1 MITCEL
7 SLLDWLI
14 ISLYLLF
21 TLGVGVYFSKRA
33 SSSTQEYFL
42 GGRTLPWWLVGTS
55 MIATTFASDTP
66 LAITELVR
74 KYGLWR
80 NWFWWNAVL
89 THLMCVFFFARLW
102 RRSEIVT
109 DNELLELRYSGKP
122 AAVLRG
128 FKAVYF
134 GIFYNC
140 IVMGWVINAI
150 ASVIGVMAGF
160 SQGWQQ
166 SLLVWVCSA
175 IALIYA
181 VMSGYWGVVVTDFI
195 QFIIAIAGS
204 IILAVVSFSKLGG
217 FSGIQEKILTA
228 QSGMGQATFSFFPP
242 VSFELDSPFV
252 SMLVFLFVMWWA
264 NHYADGGGYIIQ
276 RIASCKDEKN
286 SVLAT
291 LFFAF
296 TNVLRGW
303 PWIMVAL
310 ASMVFF
316 PTLSQDKDAY
326 PMVMGYCLGVGMKGL
341 LVASFLAAFMSTI
354 DTHLNWGAS
363 YLLNDLYRRFIKKNE
378 SEAHYVRVTK
388 LMVIGLMA
396 GGAIT
401 AFSIERISAA
411 WELTAE
417 MGAGIGAVL
426 ILRWFWWR
434 INAVSEIVALA
445 SSLLLACFFLMGKY
459 FWPQAIILGFEFATI
474 PFHIKTLIIVP
485 VSIVCWL
492 TATFLTAPES
502 QEVLNRF
509 YQKVCPGGWWKNI
522 DRSLINPDKQVFNAR
537 YIVNWFAGVVL
548 IFGTSLGLGYAIFQ
562 CYIRS
567 LLCLSMAA
575 ISVVIIIF
583 TTKKRKSGVRLA

>member
-1 MITCEL
+1 MITYEL

-14 ISLYLLF
+14 VVLYLIF

-42 GGRTLPWWLVGTS
+42 SGRALPWWLVGTS

-80 NWFWWNAVL
+80 NWFWWNAAL

-109 DNELLELRYSGKP
+109 DNELIELRYSGKP
-122 AAVLRG
+122 AAMLRG
-128 FKAVYF
+128 FKAIYF
-134 GIFYNC
+134 GIFYNF

-150 ASVIGVMAGF
+150 ASVIGVMAGL
-160 SQGWQQ
+160 SQEWER

-195 QFIIAIAGS
+195 QFIIAITGS
-204 IILAVVSFSKLGG
+204 IVLAVVAFSRLGG
-217 FSGIQEKILTA
+217 FSGLQEKLLTA
-228 QSGMGQATFSFFPP
+228 QSDIGQVTFDFFPP
-242 VSFELDSPFV
+242 VSFELNSPFV

-296 TNVLRGW
+296 ANVLRGW
-303 PWIMVAL
+303 PWILVAL
-310 ASMVFF
+310 ASLVFF
-316 PTLSQDKDAY
+316 PTLPQDKDAY
-326 PMVMGYCLGVGMKGL
+326 PLVMGYCMGVGMKGL

-363 YLLNDLYRRFIKKNE
+363 YLLNDLYRRFINKNA
-378 SEAHYVRVTK
+378 SEAHYVRITK

-434 INAVSEIVALA
+434 INAVSEIVALV
-445 SSLLLACFFLMGKY
+445 SSLLLGFFFLLGKY
-459 FWPQAIILGFEFATI
+459 FWPQVTILGFECATI
-474 PFHIKTLIIVP
+474 PFHIKTLFIVP
-485 VSIVCWL
+485 VSSACWL
-492 TATFLTAPES
+492 TATFFTEPES

-509 YQKVCPGGWWKNI
+509 YRKVCPGGWWKNI
-522 DRSLINPDKQVFNAR
+522 DRSLINPDKQVFNVR
-537 YIVNWFAGVVL
+537 FVINWFLGIAL
-548 IFGTSLGLGYAIFQ
+548 IFGTSLGLGYALFQ

-567 LLCLSMAA
+567 LLCLGMGV
-575 ISVVIIIF
+575 ISGITIYLLQR
-583 TTKKRKSGVRLA
+583 TSNK

>member
-1 MITCEL
+1 MITYEL

-14 ISLYLLF
+14 VVLYLIF

-42 GGRTLPWWLVGTS
+42 SGRALPWWLVGTS

-80 NWFWWNAVL
+80 NWFWWNAAL

-109 DNELLELRYSGKP
+109 DNELIELRYSGKP
-122 AAVLRG
+122 AAMLRG
-128 FKAVYF
+128 FKAIYF
-134 GIFYNC
+134 GIFYNF

-150 ASVIGVMAGF
+150 ASVIGVMAGL
-160 SQGWQQ
+160 SQEWER

-195 QFIIAIAGS
+195 QFIIAITGS
-204 IILAVVSFSKLGG
+204 IVLAVVAFSRLGG
-217 FSGIQEKILTA
+217 FSGLQEKLLTA
-228 QSGMGQATFSFFPP
+228 QSDIGQVTFDFFPP
-242 VSFELDSPFV
+242 VSFELNSPFV

-296 TNVLRGW
+296 ANVLRGW
-303 PWIMVAL
+303 PWILVAL
-310 ASMVFF
+310 ASLVFF
-316 PTLSQDKDAY
+316 PTLPQDKDAY
-326 PMVMGYCLGVGMKGL
+326 PLVMGYCMGVGMKGL

-363 YLLNDLYRRFIKKNE
+363 YLLNDLYRRFINKNA
-378 SEAHYVRVTK
+378 SEAHYVRITK

-434 INAVSEIVALA
+434 INAVSEIVALV
-445 SSLLLACFFLMGKY
+445 SSLLLGFFFLLGKY
-459 FWPQAIILGFEFATI
+459 FWPQVTILGFECATL

-485 VSIVCWL
+485 VSSACWL
-492 TATFLTAPES
+492 TATFLTEPES

-509 YQKVCPGGWWKNI
+509 YRKVCPGGWWKNI
-522 DRSLINPDKQVFNAR
+522 DRSLINPDKQVFNVR
-537 YIVNWFAGVVL
+537 FVINWFLGIAL
-548 IFGTSLGLGYAIFQ
+548 IFGTSLGLGYALFQ

-567 LLCLSMAA
+567 LLCLGMGV
-575 ISVVIIIF
+575 ISGITIYLLQR
-583 TTKKRKSGVRLA
+583 TSNK

>member
-1 MITCEL
+1 MITYEL

-14 ISLYLLF
+14 VVLYLIF

-42 GGRTLPWWLVGTS
+42 SGRALPWWLVGTS

-80 NWFWWNAVL
+80 NWFWWNAAL

-109 DNELLELRYSGKP
+109 DNELIELRYSGKP
-122 AAVLRG
+122 AAMLRG
-128 FKAVYF
+128 FKAIYF
-134 GIFYNC
+134 GIFYNF

-150 ASVIGVMAGF
+150 ASVIGVMAGL
-160 SQGWQQ
+160 SQEWER

-195 QFIIAIAGS
+195 QFIIAITGS
-204 IILAVVSFSKLGG
+204 IVLAVVAFSRLGG
-217 FSGIQEKILTA
+217 FSGLQEKLLTA
-228 QSGMGQATFSFFPP
+228 QSDIGQVTFDFFPP
-242 VSFELDSPFV
+242 VSFELNSPFV

-296 TNVLRGW
+296 ANVLRGW
-303 PWIMVAL
+303 PWILVAL
-310 ASMVFF
+310 ASLVFF
-316 PTLSQDKDAY
+316 PTLPQDKDAY
-326 PMVMGYCLGVGMKGL
+326 PLVMGYCMGVGMKGL

-363 YLLNDLYRRFIKKNE
+363 YLLNDLYRRFINKNA
-378 SEAHYVRVTK
+378 SEAHYVRITK

-434 INAVSEIVALA
+434 INAVSEIVALV
-445 SSLLLACFFLMGKY
+445 SSLLLGFFFLLGKY
-459 FWPQAIILGFEFATI
+459 FWPQVTILGFECATI
-474 PFHIKTLIIVP
+474 PFHIKTLFIVP
-485 VSIVCWL
+485 VSSACWL
-492 TATFLTAPES
+492 TATFFTEPES
-502 QEVLNRF
+502 QDVLNRF
-509 YQKVCPGGWWKNI
+509 YRKVCPGGWWKNI
-522 DRSLINPDKQVFNAR
+522 DRSLINPDKQVFNVR
-537 YIVNWFAGVVL
+537 FVINWFLGIAL
-548 IFGTSLGLGYAIFQ
+548 IFGTSLGLGYALFQ

-567 LLCLSMAA
+567 LLCLGMGV
-575 ISVVIIIF
+575 ISGITIYLLQR
-583 TTKKRKSGVRLA
+583 TSNK

>member
-1 MITCEL
+1 MMAEGL
-7 SLLDWLI
+7 SFLDWLI
-14 ISLYLLF
+14 ISLYLIF
-21 TLGVGVYFSKRA
+21 TMGVGVYFSKRA

-42 GGRTLPWWLVGTS
+42 CGRTLPWWLVGTS

-80 NWFWWNAVL
+80 NWFWWNAAL
-89 THLMCVFFFARLW
+89 THLMCVFLFARLW
-102 RRSEIVT
+102 RRSEVVT
-109 DNELLELRYSGKP
+109 DNELIELRYSGKP
-122 AAVLRG
+122 AAILRG
-128 FKAVYF
+128 FKAIYF
-134 GIFYNC
+134 GIFYNF

-150 ASVIGVMAGF
+150 ASVIGVMVGV
-160 SQGWQQ
+160 SQGWEQTI
-166 SLLVWVCSA
+166 LVWVCSA
-175 IALIYA
+175 IALTYA

-204 IILAVVSFSKLGG
+204 IVLAVVSFSKLGG
-217 FSGIQEKILTA
+217 FSGIQEKILTS
-228 QSGMGQATFSFFPP
+228 QPEMGQGTFSFFPP
-242 VSFELDSPFV
+242 MSLELESPFI
-252 SMLVFLFVMWWA
+252 SMLIFLFVMWWA

-296 TNVLRGW
+296 TNMIRGW

-310 ASMVFF
+310 ASLVFF

-326 PMVMGYCLGVGMKGL
+326 PLVMSHCLGVGMKGL

-363 YLLNDLYRRFIKKNE
+363 YLLNDLYRRFIKKKA

-401 AFSIERISAA
+401 AFGIERISAA

-434 INAVSEIVALA
+434 INAVSEIVALT
-445 SSLLLACFFLMGKY
+445 SSLLLAMFFLLGKY
-459 FWPQAIILGFEFATI
+459 LWPQATILGFEFATI

-485 VSIVCWL
+485 VSLVCWL
-492 TATFLTAPES
+492 TATFLTEPES
-502 QEVLNRF
+502 QDVLNRF
-509 YQKVCPGGWWKNI
+509 YLKVCPGGWWRGI
-522 DRSLINPDKQVFNAR
+522 DTALINPEKRVLNAR
-537 YIVNWFAGVVL
+537 FVINWFSGIVL
-548 IFGTSLGLGYAIFQ
+548 IFGTTLGLGYAIFQ
-562 CYIRS
+562 SYIRS
-567 LLCLSMAA
+567 LLCIIMAA
-575 ISVVIIIF
+575 LCGIVIIF
-583 TTKKRKSGVRLA
+583 TIKKLKSN

>member
-1 MITCEL
+1 MITYEL

-14 ISLYLLF
+14 VVLYLIF

-42 GGRTLPWWLVGTS
+42 SGRALPWWLVGTS

-80 NWFWWNAVL
+80 NWFWWNAAL

-109 DNELLELRYSGKP
+109 DNELIELRYSGKP
-122 AAVLRG
+122 AAMLRG
-128 FKAVYF
+128 FKAIYF
-134 GIFYNC
+134 GIFYNF

-150 ASVIGVMAGF
+150 ASVIGVMAGL
-160 SQGWQQ
+160 SQEWER

-195 QFIIAIAGS
+195 QFIIAITGS
-204 IILAVVSFSKLGG
+204 IVLAVVAFSRLGG
-217 FSGIQEKILTA
+217 FSGLQEKLLTA
-228 QSGMGQATFSFFPP
+228 QSDIGQVTFDFFPP
-242 VSFELDSPFV
+242 VSFELNSPFV

-296 TNVLRGW
+296 ANVLRGW
-303 PWIMVAL
+303 PWILVAL
-310 ASMVFF
+310 ASLVFF
-316 PTLSQDKDAY
+316 PTLPQDKDAY
-326 PMVMGYCLGVGMKGL
+326 PLVMGYCMGVGMKGL

-363 YLLNDLYRRFIKKNE
+363 YLLNDLYRRFINKNA
-378 SEAHYVRVTK
+378 SEAHYVRITK

-434 INAVSEIVALA
+434 INAVSEIVALV
-445 SSLLLACFFLMGKY
+445 SSLLLGFFFLLGKY
-459 FWPQAIILGFEFATI
+459 FWPQVTILGFECATI
-474 PFHIKTLIIVP
+474 PFHIKTLFIVP
-485 VSIVCWL
+485 VSSACWL
-492 TATFLTAPES
+492 TATFFTEPES

-509 YQKVCPGGWWKNI
+509 YRKVCPGGWWKNI
-522 DRSLINPDKQVFNAR
+522 DRSLINPDKQVFNVR
-537 YIVNWFAGVVL
+537 FVINWFLGIAL
-548 IFGTSLGLGYAIFQ
+548 IFGTSLGLGYALFQ

-567 LLCLSMAA
+567 LLCLGMGV
-575 ISVVIIIF
+575 ISGITIYLLQRNF
-583 TTKKRKSGVRLA
+583 K

>member
-1 MITCEL
+1 MINYQL

-14 ISLYLLF
+14 VALYLIF

-42 GGRTLPWWLVGTS
+42 SGRTLPWWLVGTS

-80 NWFWWNAVL
+80 NWFWWNAAL

-109 DNELLELRYSGKP
+109 DNELIELRYSGKP

-128 FKAVYF
+128 FKAIYF
-134 GIFYNC
+134 GIFYNF

-150 ASVIGVMAGF
+150 ASVIGVMVGV
-160 SQGWQQ
+160 SQGWEE

-195 QFIIAIAGS
+195 QFIIAITGS
-204 IILAVVSFSKLGG
+204 IVLAVVSLSRLGG
-217 FSGIQEKILTA
+217 LSGLQERILTS
-228 QSGMGQATFSFFPP
+228 QPDGGQVAFGFFPP
-242 VSFELDSPFV
+242 MSFDLESPFV

-310 ASMVFF
+310 ASLVFF
-316 PTLSQDKDAY
+316 PTLSQDKNAY
-326 PMVMGYCLGVGMKGL
+326 PMVMGYCMGVGMKGL

-363 YLLNDLYRRFIKKNE
+363 YLLNDLYRRFIKKNA
-378 SEAHYVRVTK
+378 SEAHYVRITK

-396 GGAIT
+396 GGALT

-445 SSLLLACFFLMGKY
+445 SSLLLAFFFLLGKY
-459 FWPQAIILGFEFATI
+459 FWPQATVLGFEFVTL
-474 PFHIKTLIIVP
+474 PFHIKTLVIVP
-485 VSIVCWL
+485 VSFACWL
-492 TATFLTAPES
+492 TATFLTEPES

-509 YQKVCPGGWWKNI
+509 YRKVCPGGWWRNI
-522 DRSLINPDKQVFNAR
+522 DRSLINPEKQVCNAR
-537 YIVNWFAGVVL
+537 FILNWFSGIFL
-548 IFGTSLGLGYAIFQ
+548 LFGTSLGLGYALFQ
-562 CYIRS
+562 CYLKS
-567 LLCLSMAA
+567 LLCIIMA
-575 ISVVIIIF
+575 VLGGVIIIV
-583 TTKKRKSGVRLA
+583 TTKKRKISN

>member
-7 SLLDWLI
+7 SLLDWFI
-14 ISLYLLF
+14 VALYLIF

-42 GGRTLPWWLVGTS
+42 SGRTLPWWLVGTS

-80 NWFWWNAVL
+80 NWFWWNAAL

-109 DNELLELRYSGKP
+109 DNELIELRYSGKP
-122 AAVLRG
+122 AAILRG

-150 ASVIGVMAGF
+150 ASVIGVMAGL
-160 SQGWQQ
+160 SQGWER

-195 QFIIAIAGS
+195 QFIIAITGS
-204 IILAVVSFSKLGG
+204 VVLAVVAVSRLGG
-217 FSGIQEKILTA
+217 FSGLREKILTA
-228 QSGMGQATFSFFPP
+228 QSDISQGTLGFFPP

-264 NHYADGGGYIIQ
+264 NQYADGGGYIIQ
-276 RIASCKDEKN
+276 RISSCKDEKN

-291 LFFAF
+291 LFFAV

-310 ASMVFF
+310 ASLVFF
-316 PTLSQDKDAY
+316 PTLPQDKDAY
-326 PMVMGYCLGVGMKGL
+326 PMVMGYCMGVGMKGL

-363 YLLNDLYRRFIKKNE
+363 YLLNDLYRRFFNKNA
-378 SEAHYVRVTK
+378 SEAHYVRITK

-401 AFSIERISAA
+401 AFSIERISVA

-434 INAVSEIVALA
+434 INAVSEIVALV
-445 SSLLLACFFLMGKY
+445 SSLLLAFIFLLGKY
-459 FWPQAIILGFEFATI
+459 FWPQETILGFEFATL

-485 VSIVCWL
+485 VSMACWL
-492 TATFLTAPES
+492 TATFFTEPES

-509 YQKVCPGGWWKNI
+509 YRKVCPGGWWKNI

-537 YIVNWFAGVVL
+537 FIINWFSGIAL
-548 IFGTSLGLGYAIFQ
+548 IFGTSLGLGYALFQ
-562 CYIRS
+562 CYIKS
-567 LLCLSMAA
+567 LLCFA
-575 ISVVIIIF
+575 IALISGVIIIV
-583 TTKKRKSGVRLA
+583 TAKKLKISN

>member
-1 MITCEL
+1 MITYEL

-14 ISLYLLF
+14 VVLYLIF

-42 GGRTLPWWLVGTS
+42 SGRALPWWLVGTS

-80 NWFWWNAVL
+80 NWFWWNAAL

-109 DNELLELRYSGKP
+109 DNELIELRYSGKP
-122 AAVLRG
+122 AAMLRG
-128 FKAVYF
+128 FKAIYF
-134 GIFYNC
+134 GIFYNF

-150 ASVIGVMAGF
+150 ASVIGVMAGL
-160 SQGWQQ
+160 SQEWER

-195 QFIIAIAGS
+195 QFIIAITGS
-204 IILAVVSFSKLGG
+204 IVLAVVAFSRLGG
-217 FSGIQEKILTA
+217 FSGLQEKLLTA
-228 QSGMGQATFSFFPP
+228 QSDIGQVTFDFFPP
-242 VSFELDSPFV
+242 VSFELNSPFV

-296 TNVLRGW
+296 ANVLRGW
-303 PWIMVAL
+303 PWILVAL
-310 ASMVFF
+310 ASLVFF
-316 PTLSQDKDAY
+316 PTLPQDKDAY
-326 PMVMGYCLGVGMKGL
+326 PLVMGYCMGVGMKGL

-363 YLLNDLYRRFIKKNE
+363 YLLNDLYRRFINKNA
-378 SEAHYVRVTK
+378 SEAHYVRITK

-434 INAVSEIVALA
+434 INAVSEIVALV
-445 SSLLLACFFLMGKY
+445 SSLLLGFFFLLGKY
-459 FWPQAIILGFEFATI
+459 FWPQVTILGFECATI
-474 PFHIKTLIIVP
+474 PFHIKTLFIVP
-485 VSIVCWL
+485 VSSACWL
-492 TATFLTAPES
+492 TATFLTEPES

-509 YQKVCPGGWWKNI
+509 YRKVCPGGWWKNI
-522 DRSLINPDKQVFNAR
+522 DRSLINPDKQVFNVR
-537 YIVNWFAGVVL
+537 FVINWFLGIAL
-548 IFGTSLGLGYAIFQ
+548 IFGTSLGLGYALFQ

-567 LLCLSMAA
+567 LLCLGMGV
-575 ISVVIIIF
+575 ISGITIYLLQR
-583 TTKKRKSGVRLA
+583 TSNK

>member
-1 MITCEL
+1 MMAEGL
-7 SLLDWLI
+7 SFLDWLI
-14 ISLYLLF
+14 ISLYLIF
-21 TLGVGVYFSKRA
+21 TMGVGVYFSKRA

-80 NWFWWNAVL
+80 NWFWWNAAL
-89 THLMCVFFFARLW
+89 THLMCVFLFARLW
-102 RRSEIVT
+102 RRSEVVT
-109 DNELLELRYSGKP
+109 DNELIELRYSGKP
-122 AAVLRG
+122 AAILRG
-128 FKAVYF
+128 FKAIYF
-134 GIFYNC
+134 GIFYNF

-150 ASVIGVMAGF
+150 ASVIGVMVGV
-160 SQGWQQ
+160 SQGWEQ
-166 SLLVWVCSA
+166 SILVWVCSA
-175 IALIYA
+175 IALTYA

-204 IILAVVSFSKLGG
+204 IFLAVVSFSKLGG
-217 FSGIQEKILTA
+217 FSGLQEKILTS
-228 QSGMGQATFSFFPP
+228 QSGMGHATFSFFPP
-242 VSFELDSPFV
+242 MSLELESPFV
-252 SMLVFLFVMWWA
+252 SMLIFLLVMWWA

-296 TNVLRGW
+296 TNMLRGW

-310 ASMVFF
+310 ASLVFF

-326 PMVMGYCLGVGMKGL
+326 PLVMSYCMGVGMKGL

-363 YLLNDLYRRFIKKNE
+363 YLLNDLYRRFIKKNASE
-378 SEAHYVRVTK
+378 SHYVRATK
-388 LMVIGLMA
+388 LMVIGLMV

-401 AFSIERISAA
+401 AFGIERISAA

-445 SSLLLACFFLMGKY
+445 SSLLLALFFLLGKY
-459 FWPQAIILGFEFATI
+459 LWPQVNILGFEFATL

-492 TATFLTAPES
+492 TATFLTEPES

-509 YQKVCPGGWWKNI
+509 YLKVCPGGWWRGI
-522 DRSLINPDKQVFNAR
+522 DTSLINPDKQVLNAR
-537 YIVNWFAGVVL
+537 FVVNWFSGIVL
-548 IFGTSLGLGYAIFQ
+548 IFGTTLGLGYAIFQ
-562 CYIRS
+562 SYIRS
-567 LLCLSMAA
+567 LLCIIMAV
-575 ISVVIIIF
+575 ISGVVIIVTI
-583 TTKKRKSGVRLA
+583 KKLKSH

>member
-1 MITCEL
+1 MITYEL

-14 ISLYLLF
+14 VVLYLIF

-42 GGRTLPWWLVGTS
+42 SGRALPWWLVGTS

-80 NWFWWNAVL
+80 NWFWWNAAL

-109 DNELLELRYSGKP
+109 DNELIELRYSGKP
-122 AAVLRG
+122 AAMLRG
-128 FKAVYF
+128 FKAIYF
-134 GIFYNC
+134 GIFYNF

-150 ASVIGVMAGF
+150 ASVIGVMAGL
-160 SQGWQQ
+160 SQEWER

-195 QFIIAIAGS
+195 QFIIAITGS
-204 IILAVVSFSKLGG
+204 IVLAVVAFSRLGG
-217 FSGIQEKILTA
+217 FSGLQEKLLTA
-228 QSGMGQATFSFFPP
+228 QSDIGQVTFDFFPP
-242 VSFELDSPFV
+242 VSFELNSPFV

-296 TNVLRGW
+296 ANVLRGW
-303 PWIMVAL
+303 PWILVAL
-310 ASMVFF
+310 ASLVFF
-316 PTLSQDKDAY
+316 PTLPQDKDAY
-326 PMVMGYCLGVGMKGL
+326 PLVMGYCMGVGMKGL

-363 YLLNDLYRRFIKKNE
+363 YLLNDLYRRFINKNA
-378 SEAHYVRVTK
+378 SEAHYVRITK

-434 INAVSEIVALA
+434 INAVSEIVALV
-445 SSLLLACFFLMGKY
+445 SSLLLGFFFLLGKY
-459 FWPQAIILGFEFATI
+459 FWPQVTILGFECATI
-474 PFHIKTLIIVP
+474 PFHIKTLFIVP
-485 VSIVCWL
+485 VSSACWL
-492 TATFLTAPES
+492 TATFFTEPES
-502 QEVLNRF
+502 QDVLNRF
-509 YQKVCPGGWWKNI
+509 YRKVCPGGWWKNI
-522 DRSLINPDKQVFNAR
+522 DRSLINPDKQVFNVR
-537 YIVNWFAGVVL
+537 FVINWFLGIAL
-548 IFGTSLGLGYAIFQ
+548 IFGTSLGLGYALFQ

-567 LLCLSMAA
+567 LLCLGMGV
-575 ISVVIIIF
+575 ISGITIYLLQRNF
-583 TTKKRKSGVRLA
+583 K

>member
-1 MITCEL
+1 MMAGEL
-7 SLLDWLI
+7 SFWDWLI
-14 ISLYLLF
+14 ISLYLIF
-21 TLGVGVYFSKRA
+21 TMGVGVYFSKRA

-80 NWFWWNAVL
+80 NWFWWNAAL
-89 THLMCVFFFARLW
+89 THLMCVFLFARLW
-102 RRSEIVT
+102 RRSEVVT
-109 DNELLELRYSGKP
+109 DNELIELRYSGKP

-128 FKAVYF
+128 FKAIYF
-134 GIFYNC
+134 GIFYNF

-150 ASVIGVMAGF
+150 ASVIGVMVGV
-160 SQGWQQ
+160 SQGWEQ
-166 SLLVWVCSA
+166 SILVWTCSA
-175 IALIYA
+175 IALTYA

-204 IILAVVSFSKLGG
+204 IFLAVISFSQLGG
-217 FSGIQEKILTA
+217 FSGIQEKILPSQPA
-228 QSGMGQATFSFFPP
+228 MGQGTFSFFPP
-242 VSFELDSPFV
+242 MSLELESPFI
-252 SMLVFLFVMWWA
+252 SMLIFLSVMWWA

-296 TNVLRGW
+296 TNMIRGW

-310 ASMVFF
+310 ASLVFF
-316 PTLSQDKDAY
+316 PTLAQDKDAY
-326 PMVMGYCLGVGMKGL
+326 PLVMRYCLGVGMKGL

-363 YLLNDLYRRFIKKNE
+363 YLLNDFYRRFIKKNA
-378 SEAHYVRVTK
+378 SEAHYVRATK
-388 LMVIGLMA
+388 LMVIGLMV

-401 AFSIERISAA
+401 AFGIDRISAA

-434 INAVSEIVALA
+434 INAVSEIVALT
-445 SSLLLACFFLMGKY
+445 SSLLLAMFFLLGKY
-459 FWPQAIILGFEFATI
+459 LWPQATILGFEFATL

-485 VSIVCWL
+485 VSLVCWL
-492 TATFLTAPES
+492 TATFLTEPES
-502 QEVLNRF
+502 QDVLNRF
-509 YQKVCPGGWWKNI
+509 YLKVCPGGWWRGI
-522 DRSLINPDKQVFNAR
+522 DTSLINPEKRVLNAR
-537 YIVNWFAGVVL
+537 FVINWFSGIVL
-548 IFGTSLGLGYAIFQ
+548 IFGTTLGLGYAIFQ
-562 CYIRS
+562 SYIKS
-567 LLCLSMAA
+567 LLCIMMAVM
-575 ISVVIIIF
+575 SGVVIMF
-583 TTKKRKSGVRLA
+583 TIKKFKSL